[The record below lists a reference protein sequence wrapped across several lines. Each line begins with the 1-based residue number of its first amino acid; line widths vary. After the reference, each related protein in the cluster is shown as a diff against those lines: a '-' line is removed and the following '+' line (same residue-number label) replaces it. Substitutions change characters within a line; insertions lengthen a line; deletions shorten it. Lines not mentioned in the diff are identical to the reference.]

1 MQSWKQLKLVLVRIK
16 VTQKSAMSE
25 TIISFLPS
33 EALLNIFSRVTH
45 PDLMSCCLVCRHWSQ
60 LASHPSLW
68 RHFPLVKKEY
78 NINKIRKL
86 TLIPRLSKTNSL
98 ELLGCFDFY
107 NFIISSETKRKSTKT
122 KDSTFET
129 LNSLSLENV
138 VFSNCNLMSV
148 SPAKMSQLM
157 R

>member
-1 MQSWKQLKLVLVRIK
+1 M
-16 VTQKSAMSE
+16 AE
-25 TIISFLPS
+25 TNISILPS
-33 EALLNIFSRVTH
+33 EALLNIFSHVSY
-45 PDLMSCCLVCRHWSQ
+45 PDLMSCCLVCHHWSH

-68 RHFPLVKKEY
+68 RLFPLIKKEY

-86 TLIPRLSKTNSL
+86 VLIPRLSKANSL

-107 NFIISSETKRKSTKT
+107 NFIISSEAKRKCTKT
-122 KDSTFET
+122 KDSTFDT

-148 SPAKMSQLM
+148 SPAKMSQLT
-157 R
+157 RYTPFTSYTRILQNAKCT